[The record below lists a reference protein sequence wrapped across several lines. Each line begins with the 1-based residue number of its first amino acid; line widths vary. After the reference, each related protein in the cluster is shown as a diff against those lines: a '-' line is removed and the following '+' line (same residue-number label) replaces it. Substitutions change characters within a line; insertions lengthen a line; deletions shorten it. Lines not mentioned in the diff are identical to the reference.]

1 MLSAVSCTWH
11 TSNSSLFVHIG
22 LLNASIVTL
31 SAVVACIV
39 TFIGFYRSM
48 VSVMV
53 KFRRFEAS

>member
-1 MLSAVSCTWH
+1 
-11 TSNSSLFVHIG
+11 VHIG